1 MVLVALP
8 CALSVAGNRLP
19 RACNSKQVTTRRFR
33 PFMTHRFHPFLSK
46 MRKRGV
52 GVHCFY
58 FWYETVPPV
67 AITFLKGMVTS
78 F

>member
-1 MVLVALP
+1 MVSVALP

-33 PFMTHRFHPFLSK
+33 PFLSK
-46 MRKRGV
+46 KRKRGV
-52 GVHCFY
+52 GEHCF
-58 FWYETVPPV
+58 YETVPPV
-67 AITFLKGMVTS
+67 VITSFKGMLTS

>member
-33 PFMTHRFHPFLSK
+33 PFTTHRFHPFLSK

-58 FWYETVPPV
+58 ETVPPV
-67 AITFLKGMVTS
+67 VITFLKDILPS